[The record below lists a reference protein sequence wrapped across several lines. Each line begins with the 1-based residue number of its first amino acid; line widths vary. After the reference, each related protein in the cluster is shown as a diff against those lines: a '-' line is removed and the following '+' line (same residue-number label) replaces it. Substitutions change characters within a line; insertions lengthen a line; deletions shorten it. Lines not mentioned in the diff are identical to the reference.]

1 MDLIGSIFILV
12 TVSVLVTFS
21 FALYQYNAGSLHIQR
36 SLSEHVFR
44 SPLAKAVLT
53 TVLARSLSAE
63 VVVWTGICFPVV
75 VFEWILPSSH
85 RPYSWDGCVAFVA
98 YMNCALF
105 MQCVH
110 LRVFPND
117 PQWRLGSQVLF
128 SFMLGCYRV
137 YHAFHVQAVT
147 FSAVVLHTCLPVF
160 PCIVLLGYLTS
171 APALWMARVFRTQ
184 WADNDFWY
192 VFCFCWNGV
201 FFSYE
206 NFFYRFFSLT
216 RSIVRRV
223 FAQCVVNGLLTMVGI
238 YWGQTVGAVLVCFC
252 VLFSLPQDMFQFF
265 FHAKRIYR
273 IVCFQPQKA
282 EEANG
287 QRILFDLCVFVFSA
301 LLAMVVYGAL
311 HWLYVQYT
319 PAYNIN
325 PFVDWVLDTFFN
337 PIEHDGETQA
347 KIWG

>member
-1 MDLIGSIFILV
+1 MIGSIFILV

-53 TVLARSLSAE
+53 TILARSLSAE

-85 RPYSWDGCVAFVA
+85 RSYSWDGCVAFVA

-117 PQWRLGSQVLF
+117 LQWRLGSQVLF

-137 YHAFHVQAVT
+137 YHGAHGQALT

-171 APALWMARVFRTQ
+171 APALWMARLFRTQ

-192 VFCFCWNGV
+192 VFSVLFCWNG
-201 FFSYE
+201 
-206 NFFYRFFSLT
+206 
-216 RSIVRRV
+216 
-223 FAQCVVNGLLTMVGI
+223 
-238 YWGQTVGAVLVCFC
+238 
-252 VLFSLPQDMFQFF
+252 FF
-265 FHAKRIYR
+265 FVRK
-273 IVCFQPQKA
+273 
-282 EEANG
+282 
-287 QRILFDLCVFVFSA
+287 LFCSSFVR
-301 LLAMVVYGAL
+301 
-311 HWLYVQYT
+311 
-319 PAYNIN
+319 
-325 PFVDWVLDTFFN
+325 
-337 PIEHDGETQA
+337 
-347 KIWG
+347 